1 MNLENQRMEREK
13 EALYWLSRIP
23 FLGSVTVGRMRSC
36 TESYEEIYNIE
47 GKTWEARGILSPDKA
62 RRMETERGK
71 IKEALEE
78 YHSLAQRGIRFI
90 TILDQDYPERFQ
102 GLEGRPLWLSVKG
115 RLPDSHRPA
124 LAIIGSRSATR
135 YGMEIAECFGRE
147 LAKEGIQIVS
157 GLAAGIDGAG
167 QKGALEGGG
176 DTYGVL
182 GCGINIC
189 YPREHYQLYEE
200 IVRSGGMISEYRLG
214 EPPVARNFPVR
225 NRIIS
230 GLSDDILVVEA
241 REKSGSLITV
251 EQGLNQG
258 KDIFAVPGRI
268 TDPGSAGCN
277 QLIQNGAYPVNSP
290 GDILEY
296 FGIRFQKKLSLHEK
310 NEKGLAKKEKMVYSF
325 IDLHPKHLEDIVSEC
340 GLPLSECMMILLD
353 LELKGFV
360 TSFGGNYYGRKL

>member
-102 GLEGRPLWLSVKG
+102 GLEGRPLWLSVRG

-189 YPREHYQLYEE
+189 YPREQ
-200 IVRSGGMISEYRLG
+200 
-214 EPPVARNFPVR
+214 
-225 NRIIS
+225 
-230 GLSDDILVVEA
+230 
-241 REKSGSLITV
+241 
-251 EQGLNQG
+251 
-258 KDIFAVPGRI
+258 
-268 TDPGSAGCN
+268 
-277 QLIQNGAYPVNSP
+277 
-290 GDILEY
+290 
-296 FGIRFQKKLSLHEK
+296 
-310 NEKGLAKKEKMVYSF
+310 
-325 IDLHPKHLEDIVSEC
+325 
-340 GLPLSECMMILLD
+340 
-353 LELKGFV
+353 
-360 TSFGGNYYGRKL
+360 

>member
-1 MNLENQRMEREK
+1 
-13 EALYWLSRIP
+13 
-23 FLGSVTVGRMRSC
+23 
-36 TESYEEIYNIE
+36 
-47 GKTWEARGILSPDKA
+47 
-62 RRMETERGK
+62 
-71 IKEALEE
+71 
-78 YHSLAQRGIRFI
+78 
-90 TILDQDYPERFQ
+90 
-102 GLEGRPLWLSVKG
+102 
-115 RLPDSHRPA
+115 
-124 LAIIGSRSATR
+124 
-135 YGMEIAECFGRE
+135 MEIAECFGRE

-230 GLSDDILVVEA
+230 GLSDGILVVEA